1 MVSEPM
7 PLEHPR
13 GAVRL
18 ARVLESALPGRP
30 APDGVRLGRVP
41 EQVALKCSE
50 LPEPELR
57 QARQPAML
65 LDRLREGSASE

>member
-30 APDGVRLGRVP
+30 ALDAVRRGRVP
-41 EQVALKCSE
+41 E
-50 LPEPELR
+50 
-57 QARQPAML
+57 
-65 LDRLREGSASE
+65 